1 MSTIPDFFGRPLP
14 KNIDPETIAALE
26 QLIQDLQTTL
36 SAVRDAVDDHE
47 TRITALE
54 P

>member
-1 MSTIPDFFGRPLP
+1 MSLVADFIARPLP
-14 KNIDPETIAALE
+14 QNIDPETLAALE
-26 QLIQDLQTTL
+26 QMLQEIQTTL
-36 SAVRDAVDDHE
+36 SAVRDRLDDHE

>member
-1 MSTIPDFFGRPLP
+1 MSKVGPFSAQPLP
-14 KNIDPETIAALE
+14 KNIDPQTIAALE
-26 QLIQDLQTTL
+26 QMLQEL
-36 SAVRDAVDDHE
+36 ERVVGEMKAVADDHE